1 MSGEDDFFGDGTSAD
16 EAPPNNR
23 HGARQ
28 VALQALYW
36 EQSAATDALGALDQL
51 CTRFGLAQEVQS
63 FAAELLQ
70 RAAEHADELDAL
82 AAARVQHWRWERI
95 ARIDRL
101 ILRLALAEMLF
112 IEEIPVRVSIFEAV
126 ELAKS
131 YSTDKSYAFVNGVL
145 DGIVRQKGLSV

>member
-36 EQSAATDALGALDQL
+36 GQSAATDSLGALDQL
-51 CTRFGLAQEVQS
+51 CARFGLAPEVQS

-70 RAAEHADELDAL
+70 HAAEHADELDEL

-145 DGIVRQKGLSV
+145 DGVVRHKGLSV

>member
-36 EQSAATDALGALDQL
+36 EQSAATDSLGALDQL
-51 CTRFGLAQEVQS
+51 CARFGLAQEVQS

-70 RAAEHADELDAL
+70 CAGEHADELDAL
-82 AAARVQHWRWERI
+82 AAAQVQHWRWERI

-112 IEEIPVRVSIFEAV
+112 IEEIPVRVSISEAV

-145 DGIVRQKGLSV
+145 DGVVREKGLSI